1 MPGPVRLNMKK
12 FWLALSLFV
21 VAALAVWTYRDR
33 IPYVSALVDQAS
45 AATKSASNGQKPKR
59 EVAPTV
65 VKTVAAVR
73 KTLPT
78 DITATGSAEA
88 QDTTTIAAQE
98 AGIITS
104 ISVDDG
110 VMMKTGDLIA
120 TLDPR
125 TAQAAVDKDFAQ
137 QTKDQAALAQT
148 ESALTRAKNLLTT
161 AGTQQTVDLATVARD
176 TAAANVNS
184 DKAQL
189 AADQVLLE
197 HTQIRAPFDGRLG
210 AVNLSIGAYVS
221 PGTAIVTIAKYD
233 PIYVNFHLQESHLRE
248 LKDALVAGPVAVSTV
263 PRSEQGKARQGQISF
278 YDNAVDAASGTIL
291 AKAKFENKNGAIWP
305 GQSVNLVV
313 HFNNTD
319 QVIVV
324 PTVAVSPGADG
335 FFAYVV
341 KDSKV
346 KLTPVT
352 VARANGGFTAVA
364 KGISE
369 GDHLVV
375 EGQVQL
381 SDGQKVNEQ
390 FNDGTAQNLASAATT
405 TTQQNETIA
414 VGAGQ

>member
-1 MPGPVRLNMKK
+1 MKK
-12 FWLALSLFV
+12 FWLALSVLV
-21 VAALAVWTYRDR
+21 IAALAVWTYRDR
-33 IPYVSALVDQAS
+33 IPFVSALVDQAS
-45 AATKSASNGQKPKR
+45 AATKPSGNGQKPKR
-59 EVAPTV
+59 EAPPTV

-73 KTLPT
+73 RTLAT

-104 ISVDDG
+104 ISADDG

-125 TAQAAVDKDFAQ
+125 TAQAAVDKDLAQ
-137 QTKDQAALAQT
+137 QTKDQAELSQT

-176 TAAANVNS
+176 TAAANVNG

-248 LKDALVAGPVAVSTV
+248 LKDALKTGPVAVSTV
-263 PRSEQGKARQGQISF
+263 PRSDKGKSRQGQISF

-319 QVIVV
+319 QEIVV

-341 KDSKV
+341 KDGKV
-346 KLTPVT
+346 KMTPVT

-381 SDGQKVNEQ
+381 SDGQKVTEQ
-390 FNDGTAQNLASAATT
+390 FNDGTAQNLASAATSG
-405 TTQQNETIA
+405 TQQNETIA